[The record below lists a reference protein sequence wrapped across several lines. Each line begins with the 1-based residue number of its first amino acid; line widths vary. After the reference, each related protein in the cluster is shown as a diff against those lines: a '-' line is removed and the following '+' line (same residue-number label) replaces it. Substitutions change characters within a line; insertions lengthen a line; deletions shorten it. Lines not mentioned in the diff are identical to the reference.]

1 MIQNT
6 TTAERTRESVSGDV
20 GRCSTDP
27 LEPRS
32 KGAPDVNTRNDH
44 KRLVTMPADWKDCL
58 EDLAA
63 YLNEKD
69 GVKSHS
75 VNGII
80 KRLIARELKRQGYEI
95 SEPLGKGKWDREIEV
110 RD

>member
-6 TTAERTRESVSGDV
+6 TTAERTRESLSGDE
-20 GRCSTDP
+20 S
-27 LEPRS
+27 
-32 KGAPDVNTRNDH
+32 VNTPNNH
-44 KRLVTMPADWKDCL
+44 KRLVTMPEDWKDSL

-63 YLNEKD
+63 YLNEKN
-69 GVKSHS
+69 GVRSHS

-95 SEPLGKGKWDREIEV
+95 SEPLGKGKWDREIET
-110 RD
+110 REIQ